1 MKKTIIFSLLLAA
14 FFSCS
19 KEQQK
24 IKGTIHGGEG
34 QTIYLYAFRD
44 GEYIILDSTVIGKD
58 EQFELRPHEGLVKDI
73 YRLGLGENDFF
84 ILITDS
90 TESVELEGQF
100 GQLRNISNVK
110 GSPHSEK
117 LALFSKEVNPIMD
130 SLMNTLALEEED
142 TNFKKINLD
151 LRNQI
156 EKKFLKWL
164 DSNHTEPG
172 ALVALQYLDPTL
184 HHDQFIK
191 VAEALKTSMAE
202 SEYFN
207 SFVQYVNSI
216 AEEINGPKRQALDQA
231 IAVGQ
236 ELSNITLPDP
246 NGKNRSLTDL
256 RGKVVLVDCW
266 ASWCGP
272 CRRANPEVVSIYNE
286 FKSKGFEVFSVSLD
300 SDKNAWTQAIAQD
313 KLNWPN
319 HVSDLKGWK
328 SLVTYQWG
336 IEAIPYPILLDKT
349 GKVIAHG
356 NDAMG
361 ENLQQLIAKNI

>member
-1 MKKTIIFSLLLAA
+1 MKKTIILSVLLAA

-34 QTIYLYAFRD
+34 QTLYLYAFRD
-44 GEYIILDSTVIGKD
+44 GEDIILDSTVIGKD
-58 EQFELRPHEGLVKDI
+58 EQFEMKPHQGLVKDI

-90 TESVELEGQF
+90 TESVEIEGQF
-100 GQLRNISNVK
+100 GQLRNVSNVK

-130 SLMNTLALEEED
+130 SLMNTLSLEEED
-142 TNFKKINLD
+142 TSFKKINLA

-156 EKKFLKWL
+156 EKTVLKWI
-164 DSNHTEPG
+164 NGNYTEPG
-172 ALVALQYLDPTL
+172 ALVALQYLDPTVY
-184 HHDQFIK
+184 HDQFIK
-191 VAEALKTSMAE
+191 VAEALKSSMAE

-272 CRRANPEVVSIYNE
+272 CRRANPEVVSIYNS

-313 KLNWPN
+313 KLTWSN

>member
-1 MKKTIIFSLLLAA
+1 MKKLTLLILLAA
-14 FFSCS
+14 VLVGCN

-34 QTIYLYAFRD
+34 QTLYLYAFRD
-44 GEYIILDSTVIGKD
+44 GEDIILDSTVIGKD
-58 EQFELRPHEGLVKDI
+58 EQFELRPHQGLVKDI

-90 TESVELEGQF
+90 TENVDLEGQF
-100 GQLRNISNVK
+100 GQLRNISKVN

-117 LALFSKEVNPIMD
+117 LAQFSREINPIMD
-130 SLMNTLALEEED
+130 SLMNTLAMEEED
-142 TNFKKINLD
+142 TSLKKVNLN

-156 EKKFLKWL
+156 EKTVLKWL
-164 DSNHTEPG
+164 DGNHTEPG
-172 ALVALQYLDPTL
+172 ALVALQYLDPML
-184 HHDQFIK
+184 HNDQFIK
-191 VAEALKTSMAE
+191 VAEALKSSMTE

-207 SFVQYVNSI
+207 SFVEYVNSI

-231 IAVGQ
+231 IAVGK

-246 NGKNRSLTDL
+246 NGTNRSLTDL

-272 CRRANPEVVSIYNE
+272 CRRANPEVVSIYNN

-313 KLNWPN
+313 KLSWSN

-361 ENLQQLIAKNI
+361 ENLKILIAKNI

>member
-1 MKKTIIFSLLLAA
+1 MKKIVFFSLLLTA

-34 QTIYLYAFRD
+34 QTLYLYGFRD
-44 GEYIILDSTVIGKD
+44 GEDVILDSTVIGKD
-58 EQFELRPHEGLVKDI
+58 EQFEMRPQAGLVKDI
-73 YRLGLGENDFF
+73 YRIGLSENDFL

-90 TESVELEGQF
+90 TESVELEGKF
-100 GQLRNISNVK
+100 GQLRNMSKII
-110 GSPHSEK
+110 GSPHTEK
-117 LALFSKEVNPIMD
+117 LAQLAQEINPIMD

-142 TNFKKINLD
+142 TSYKKINLA
-151 LRNQI
+151 LRNQV
-156 EKKFLKWL
+156 EKATLKWL
-164 DSNHTEPG
+164 DGNQSEPG

-184 HHDQFIK
+184 HGDLFIK
-191 VAEALKTSMAE
+191 VAEALKSTLSE

-207 SFVQYVNSI
+207 SFVEYVNSI
-216 AEEINGPKRQALDQA
+216 AEEINGPKRQALEQA
-231 IAVGQ
+231 IAVGK

-256 RGKVVLVDCW
+256 RGKLVLVDCW

-272 CRRANPEVVSIYNE
+272 CRRANPEVVSIYNTY
-286 FKSKGFEVFSVSLD
+286 KAKGFEVFSVSLD
-300 SDKNAWTQAIAQD
+300 SDKNAWTQAIVQD
-313 KLNWPN
+313 RLSWPN

-328 SLVTYQWG
+328 SLVTFQWG
-336 IEAIPYPILLDKT
+336 IEAIPYPILLDKS

-361 ENLQQLIAKNI
+361 ENLKKLIDKNI